1 MLNDKELSKIT
12 GGVNIT
18 AALLSAV
25 AKGITTIMN
34 LGQTL
39 GSSIRRLLKKNYC

>member
-1 MLNDKELSKIT
+1 MLSKKELYQII
-12 GGVNIT
+12 GGINIT
-18 AALLSAV
+18 AALLSAI

-39 GSSIRRLLKKNYC
+39 GSSIRRLFKKNYC